1 MFSYIA
7 RQPILNRNKQTI
19 GYELLFRDGPDN
31 CFPNIG
37 DEQATN
43 RLLNDNFFSSAGEAQ
58 LTSGKRAFVNFPY
71 SSIISGTPLL
81 FPKQSFIIEILE
93 NCEPT
98 DELFEAI
105 KKLHQK
111 GYTLALDD
119 FIPNK
124 QWTRFF
130 PYIHIIK
137 FDIRLISI
145 EKAARFIQ
153 FYKEKTKLRFL
164 AEKVETQEE
173 YQQAYDA
180 GFDLFQGFFFS
191 KPEMI
196 QRKSLKPSSLTTLRL
211 FKEIC
216 VTDVDFDKIEEIIA
230 TDLTLSYKLLRHVN
244 ALTSTRSKPV
254 TSFKQ
259 ALIFLGEDQ
268 LRRFVTFVATSHAV
282 ENKPQSLYN
291 LSLQRAH
298 FCEQLYRTRV
308 PKDNGN
314 QAFLTGLFS
323 LLDSLLDQPLEELIE
338 LLPLSEQVKLAL
350 TKRAGPLGAI
360 LNLTD
365 AYDQANWP
373 LVKKYSAA
381 LKINES
387 SIADYYLES
396 VKWSTEYE
404 QSSAK

>member
-71 SSIISGTPLL
+71 SSIVSGTPLL

-98 DELFEAI
+98 DELFEAV
-105 KKLHQK
+105 KRLHQR

-137 FDIRLISI
+137 FDIRITSI

-244 ALTSTRSKPV
+244 ALTSMRSKPV

-282 ENKPQSLYN
+282 EKKPQSLYN

-373 LVKKYSAA
+373 LVRKYSTA

-404 QSSAK
+404 KTSAK

>member
-71 SSIISGTPLL
+71 SSIVSGTPLL

-98 DELFEAI
+98 DELFEAV
-105 KKLHQK
+105 KKLHQR

-137 FDIRLISI
+137 FDIRIISI

-244 ALTSTRSKPV
+244 ALTSMRSKPV

-282 ENKPQSLYN
+282 EKKPQSLYN

-373 LVKKYSAA
+373 LVRKYSTA

-404 QSSAK
+404 KTSAK

>member
-71 SSIISGTPLL
+71 SSIVSGTPLL

-98 DELFEAI
+98 DELFEAV
-105 KKLHQK
+105 KKLHQR

-137 FDIRLISI
+137 FDIRIISI

-244 ALTSTRSKPV
+244 ALTSMRSKPV

-282 ENKPQSLYN
+282 EKKPQSLYN

-365 AYDQANWP
+365 AYDQANWL
-373 LVKKYSAA
+373 LVRKYSTA

-404 QSSAK
+404 KTSAK

>member
-71 SSIISGTPLL
+71 SSIVSGTPLL

-98 DELFEAI
+98 DELFEAV
-105 KKLHQK
+105 KKLHQR

-137 FDIRLISI
+137 FDIRIISI

-244 ALTSTRSKPV
+244 ALTSMRSKPV

-282 ENKPQSLYN
+282 EKKPHSLYN

-373 LVKKYSAA
+373 LVRKYSTA

-404 QSSAK
+404 KTSAK

>member
-7 RQPILNRNKQTI
+7 RQPILNRNKQTV

-71 SSIISGTPLL
+71 SSIVSGTPLL

-137 FDIRLISI
+137 FDIRIISI

-173 YQQAYDA
+173 YQQAYNA

-244 ALTSTRSKPV
+244 ALTSMRSKPV

-259 ALIFLGEDQ
+259 ALIFLGQDQ

-308 PKDNGN
+308 PKDSGN

-365 AYDQANWP
+365 AYDQANWS
-373 LVKKYSAA
+373 LVRKYSAA

-387 SIADYYLES
+387 NIADYYLES

-404 QSSAK
+404 QTSAK

>member
-71 SSIISGTPLL
+71 SSIVSGTPLL

-98 DELFEAI
+98 DELFEAV
-105 KKLHQK
+105 KKLHQR

-137 FDIRLISI
+137 FDIRIISI

-244 ALTSTRSKPV
+244 ALTSMRSKPV

-282 ENKPQSLYN
+282 EKKPQSLYN

-314 QAFLTGLFS
+314 QAFITGLFS

-373 LVKKYSAA
+373 LVRKYSTA

-404 QSSAK
+404 KTSAK

>member
-7 RQPILNRNKQTI
+7 RQPILNRNKQTV
-19 GYELLFRDGPDN
+19 GYELLFRDGPEN

-71 SSIISGTPLL
+71 SSIVSGTPLL

-137 FDIRLISI
+137 FDIRIISI

-180 GFDLFQGFFFS
+180 GFDL
-191 KPEMI
+191 
-196 QRKSLKPSSLTTLRL
+196 
-211 FKEIC
+211 
-216 VTDVDFDKIEEIIA
+216 
-230 TDLTLSYKLLRHVN
+230 
-244 ALTSTRSKPV
+244 
-254 TSFKQ
+254 
-259 ALIFLGEDQ
+259 
-268 LRRFVTFVATSHAV
+268 
-282 ENKPQSLYN
+282 
-291 LSLQRAH
+291 
-298 FCEQLYRTRV
+298 
-308 PKDNGN
+308 
-314 QAFLTGLFS
+314 
-323 LLDSLLDQPLEELIE
+323 
-338 LLPLSEQVKLAL
+338 
-350 TKRAGPLGAI
+350 
-360 LNLTD
+360 
-365 AYDQANWP
+365 
-373 LVKKYSAA
+373 
-381 LKINES
+381 
-387 SIADYYLES
+387 
-396 VKWSTEYE
+396 
-404 QSSAK
+404 

>member
-7 RQPILNRNKQTI
+7 RQPILNRNKHTI

-43 RLLNDNFFSSAGEAQ
+43 RLLNDNFFSTAGEVQ

-71 SSIISGTPLL
+71 NLLVSGTPLL

-93 NCEPT
+93 SCSPT

-105 KKLHQK
+105 KQLHQK

-119 FIPNK
+119 FIPSEAWN
-124 QWTRFF
+124 RFM

-137 FDIRLISI
+137 FDIRIISI
-145 EKAARFIQ
+145 EKAARFIK

-191 KPEMI
+191 KPELI
-196 QRKSLKPSSLTTLRL
+196 QRKSLKPSSITTLRL

-216 VTDVDFDKIEEIIA
+216 VAEVDYDKVEEIIA
-230 TDLTLSYKLLRHVN
+230 TDVTLSYKLLRHVN
-244 ALTSTRSKPV
+244 AMTSTRSKPV

-259 ALIFLGEDQ
+259 ALIFLGEEK
-268 LRRFVTFVATSHAV
+268 LRRFITFVATSHAV
-282 ENKPQSLYN
+282 ENKPPSLYN

-323 LLDSLLDQPLEELIE
+323 LLDSLLDQPLDEL
-338 LLPLSEQVKLAL
+338 LKHLPLSEQVKLAL
-350 TKRAGPLGAI
+350 TKRVGPLGAI

-373 LVKKYSAA
+373 LVKKYSDA

-396 VKWSTEYE
+396 VKWSAEYE
-404 QSSAK
+404 QTPAN